1 MLDNCESTIFFNNLV
16 EAKKETKNIL
26 IEEKKCKDLVIYF
39 TRYIHS
45 KSMKMTS
52 LCYHELMRKVKEH
65 EYFMIDDYV

>member
-39 TRYIHS
+39 TRYIQS
-45 KSMKMTS
+45 KPIKITT

>member
-1 MLDNCESTIFFNNLV
+1 MLDNCESTIIFNNLV

-45 KSMKMTS
+45 KPMKNDKPVLS
-52 LCYHELMRKVKEH
+52 WINEKG
-65 EYFMIDDYV
+65 

>member
-39 TRYIHS
+39 TGYIHS
-45 KSMKMTS
+45 KSIKMTS